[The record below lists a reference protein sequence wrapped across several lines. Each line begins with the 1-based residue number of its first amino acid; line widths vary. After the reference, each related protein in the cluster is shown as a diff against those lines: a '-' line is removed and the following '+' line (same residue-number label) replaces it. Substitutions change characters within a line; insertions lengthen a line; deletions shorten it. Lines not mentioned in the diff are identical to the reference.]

1 MKSVLL
7 FVSGIAAAAAI
18 VFLNGWLVSVV
29 WDFALVPQGLHP
41 MTALQGVALAALG
54 KWIIGGTDP
63 ASAATNHLKQ
73 KTYEQKSRA
82 ILQNVTKINKPTR
95 TL

>member
-7 FVSGIAAAAAI
+7 FVSGIAAAAALI
-18 VFLNGWLVSVV
+18 FLNGWIISVV

-41 MTALQGVALAALG
+41 MTALQGIALTVLG
-54 KWIIGGTDP
+54 KWVIGGVDSV
-63 ASAATNHLKQ
+63 SAATNQLKQ

-95 TL
+95 TP